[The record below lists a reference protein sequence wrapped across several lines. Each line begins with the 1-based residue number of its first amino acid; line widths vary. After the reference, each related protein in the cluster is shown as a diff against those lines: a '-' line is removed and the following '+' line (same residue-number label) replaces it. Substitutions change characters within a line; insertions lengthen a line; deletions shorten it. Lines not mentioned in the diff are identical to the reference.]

1 MLNEGERILLKR
13 LIPVVSVLIILVV
26 VYVYTFQLSQFA
38 KTPEEALIKNGMNIS
53 RIVYEEKVKD
63 GVVVFLIKSINNDS
77 DYISSAQYVK
87 QNLFGWKRIWGG
99 EHSGNI
105 TQSFTSQYFDYVKDT
120 PFPMIFGEVKDPKI
134 GHIMIKDIDNNKEKE
149 AQIVGNVS
157 NRMWFVSLDMNDGP
171 RFKIS
176 ALSNANEV
184 LESEDIRTDLNQYTV
199 KR

>member
-1 MLNEGERILLKR
+1 
-13 LIPVVSVLIILVV
+13 
-26 VYVYTFQLSQFA
+26 
-38 KTPEEALIKNGMNIS
+38 
-53 RIVYEEKVKD
+53 
-63 GVVVFLIKSINNDS
+63 
-77 DYISSAQYVK
+77 
-87 QNLFGWKRIWGG
+87 
-99 EHSGNI
+99 
-105 TQSFTSQYFDYVKDT
+105 
-120 PFPMIFGEVKDPKI
+120 MIFGEVKDPKI